1 MMVWSFLISPAS
13 LHSPHPALKVLSRSA
28 SHIFHHSILAI
39 ARQRWRW
46 SLEWNIH
53 DCSLELC
60 ILQTLAWHPA
70 QSPSRHEV
78 GGGASTG
85 GRHALEEAGF
95 LVLQCLLPW

>member
-1 MMVWSFLISPAS
+1 MEFPDLTGVSSQSAPCSQS
-13 LHSPHPALKVLSRSA
+13 LVELCIAYV
-28 SHIFHHSILAI
+28 FHHSILAI

-46 SLEWNIH
+46 SVEWNIH
-53 DCSLELC
+53 DCRLELC